1 MNSLDCD
8 SGLRQHQEKVA
19 DGYCEHQPLRPK
31 GKGSMA
37 GLGAQ
42 DAEEGAGAGTAV
54 ILQARGGQNRS

>member
-37 GLGAQ
+37 G
-42 DAEEGAGAGTAV
+42 
-54 ILQARGGQNRS
+54 RGRR